1 MADEKKVK
9 VIDYE
14 VAWNALELT
23 LRDLARALAE
33 SSVSPACVEYA
44 VGKLTAYEKVL
55 SLMVDFEELH
65 EEAE

>member
-14 VAWNALELT
+14 AAWNALELT

>member
-1 MADEKKVK
+1 MAEVRKVK

-14 VAWNALELT
+14 AAWNDLELT
-23 LRDLARALAE
+23 LRDLVRVLAE
-33 SSVSPACVEYA
+33 TSVSAACVEYV
-44 VGKLTAYEKVL
+44 VGRLTAYEKVL

>member
-1 MADEKKVK
+1 MADEKKLK

>member
-1 MADEKKVK
+1 MAEVRKVK

-14 VAWNALELT
+14 AAWNALELT

-33 SSVSPACVEYA
+33 TSVSAACVEYA
-44 VGKLTAYEKVL
+44 VGRLTAYEKVL

-65 EEAE
+65 EKAE